1 MMLMMPR
8 MALILIVGVFTVWA
22 GKAQE
27 VAGDSTADQNPDL
40 AAHNNPD
47 PWLSHEV
54 AAPRMD
60 GDELI
65 KRPPAARNSIGQNE
79 SSSGVAPWMRTTA
92 SLAGV
97 VALII
102 FLAWGYRFGIS
113 SSSRLSFGRRVRH
126 PGLIEVVSRAS
137 LAPRQSVCLVRVG
150 PQLVLVGATHD
161 SLRTLSI
168 IDDPDL
174 AARLAGQAAQQRG
187 ESHTAE
193 FERYLDNE
201 AQAYSS
207 DDQTGQADTT
217 EATRINTV
225 KQKLSRTMQRL
236 QNAAGSA

>member
-8 MALILIVGVFTVWA
+8 MALILIVGVLTVWA

-27 VAGDSTADQNPDL
+27 VAGDSTADQNTGL
-40 AAHNNPD
+40 ADNNPD
-47 PWLSHEV
+47 PWLSPEV
-54 AAPRMD
+54 AAPKMD
-60 GDELI
+60 DGEII
-65 KRPPAARNSIGQNE
+65 KRSQVTRNCVSQGE
-79 SSSGVAPWMRTTA
+79 AKGGLAPWMRTTA

-102 FLAWGYRFGIS
+102 LLAWGYRLGIS
-113 SSSRLSFGRRVRH
+113 NSSRLSFGRRVRH

-137 LAPRQSVCLVRVG
+137 LAPRQSVYLVRVG

-161 SLRTLSI
+161 SLRTLSV

-174 AARLAGQAAQQRG
+174 AARLAGQAAQRRG

-193 FERYLDNE
+193 FQRCLDNE
-201 AQAYSS
+201 TRAYGNDGQS
-207 DDQTGQADTT
+207 DQADAS

-225 KQKLSRTMQRL
+225 KQKLSQTMRRL